1 MTRWGILATGGIASS
16 FVQDLRLLPDAEV
29 VACGSRSAESAQAF
43 AGRHDIPRAYGTWT
57 DLANDPDVD
66 VIYVATPHA
75 FHHAAAQVCLDAGK
89 AVLCEK
95 PFTLD
100 QPTSRNL
107 IDLATKRNVF
117 LMEAMWT
124 RCNPVI
130 HRVQELVADGAI
142 GDVTTVHADF
152 GVSGP
157 FEPTHRMRARALG
170 GGALLDL
177 GVYPITIAHLMLGAP
192 AEITSW
198 ARLSAEGVDENTGL
212 IFGYPNGAMASLTCG
227 ILGATR
233 NTAAITGTRGRID
246 LHGLF
251 FQPRGFTMYRDD
263 TEPEQVEMPF
273 PGAGYHFEAAEVQRC
288 LAAGLLESPL
298 VPHTVTLEIMGI
310 LDTIRTQLGVYY
322 SD

>member
-1 MTRWGILATGGIASS
+1 MTRWGILATGGIATA

-29 VACGSRSAESAQAF
+29 VACGSRRPDTARAF
-43 AGRHDIPRAYGTWT
+43 ADRHGIPRAHGTWA

-66 VIYVATPHA
+66 VVYVATPHA
-75 FHHAAAQVCLDAGK
+75 FHHAATRACLDAGK
-89 AVLCEK
+89 PALCEK

-100 QPTSRNL
+100 RPTSAEL
-107 IDLATKRNVF
+107 IDLATGRGIF

-130 HRVQELVADGAI
+130 RRLQALVADGAI

-152 GVSGP
+152 GIAGP

-177 GVYPITIAHLMLGAP
+177 GVYPITIAHLFLGAP
-192 AEITSW
+192 TEITAW
-198 ARLSAEGVDENTGL
+198 GRLSPEGVDENTGL
-212 IFGYPNGAMASLTCG
+212 ILGYPNGAMASLTCG

-233 NTAAITGTRGRID
+233 NTASITGTRGRID
-246 LHGLF
+246 LNGTF
-251 FQPRGFTMYRDD
+251 FAPRGYTLYRND
-263 TEPEQVEMPF
+263 TEPETVDMSF

-288 LAAGLLESPL
+288 LAEGLIESPL
-298 VPHTVTLEIMGI
+298 VPHATTLEIMGI
-310 LDTIRTQLGVYY
+310 LDEIRAQLGVHY
-322 SD
+322 S